1 MSKKTIARLAAA
13 GFILT
18 GVLSGETAKAQD
30 APIAE
35 QLRAHYKLAK
45 MGWDASGSSVV
56 DTGTVL
62 VIQKGGILGV
72 PPANPGNPPTST
84 YKDGDLHGP
93 GGFVLAMVSK
103 VSRQLTVGEKIYVTK
118 IDVHAKDDKI
128 VLNIVECDSCNGVQQ
143 PASFKAAV
151 AFQFEKGYLSKA
163 DASQVADVIS
173 EVLAPEASQEQQQ
186 AQTEQPAVAP
196 AGAQDVL
203 QNQDIIDLAKA
214 GFDDATILAKIEHS
228 KCQFDTSKPALI
240 LLKQSSV
247 STTVIKAM
255 ISKTSS

>member
-1 MSKKTIARLAAA
+1 MSKKTIARLVAA
-13 GFILT
+13 GFMLT
-18 GVLSGETAKAQD
+18 GVLFGEMAKAQD

-62 VIQKGGILGV
+62 VIQKGGIVGV
-72 PPANPGNPPTST
+72 PPANLGTPPIAT

-93 GGFVLAMVSK
+93 GAWAMAMLSK
-103 VSRQLTVGEKIYVTK
+103 VSRQLTVGEKIYVIK

-128 VLNIVECDSCNGVQQ
+128 VLTIVECDSCNSVQQ
-143 PASFKAAV
+143 PASFKSAV
-151 AFQFEKGYLSKA
+151 AFQFAKGYLSKA
-163 DASQVADVIS
+163 DASQVEDVIS
-173 EVLAPEASQEQQQ
+173 EVLAPEASQDEQ

-196 AGAQDVL
+196 AGAQDIL
-203 QNQDIIDLAKA
+203 QNQDIIDLVKA
-214 GFDDATILAKIEHS
+214 GFDDATILAKMEHS

-240 LLKQSSV
+240 LLKQSRV
-247 STTVIKAM
+247 SGAVIKAM